1 MRNTII
7 SVIAFLGLL
16 GFVFYANNSL
26 NELCHSIIE
35 SNDEIRVYIESKD
48 WDNAYLT
55 ALNVIE
61 EIEES
66 KSIAAV
72 YVNHCEVDNIL
83 SEATRLCNYIK
94 SENMAESL
102 VSNEIVEKLAE
113 NIIDIN
119 NTNIQ
124 NIF

>member
-7 SVIAFLGLL
+7 SVIAFLGLF

-26 NELCHSIIE
+26 NELCNDIIE
-35 SNDEIRVYIESKD
+35 SNDEIRVCIENKD
-48 WDNAYLT
+48 WDTAYLT

-66 KSIAAV
+66 KKIAAV

-83 SEATRLCNYIK
+83 SEATRLCTYIK
-94 SENMAESL
+94 SQDITESL
-102 VSNEIVEKLAE
+102 VSNEIVENLAE

-119 NTNIQ
+119 IPNIQ

>member
-48 WDNAYLT
+48 WDNA
-55 ALNVIE
+55 
-61 EIEES
+61 
-66 KSIAAV
+66 
-72 YVNHCEVDNIL
+72 
-83 SEATRLCNYIK
+83 
-94 SENMAESL
+94 
-102 VSNEIVEKLAE
+102 
-113 NIIDIN
+113 
-119 NTNIQ
+119 
-124 NIF
+124 

>member
-102 VSNEIVEKLAE
+102 EIGRAHV
-113 NIIDIN
+113 
-119 NTNIQ
+119 
-124 NIF
+124 

>member
-94 SENMAESL
+94 SENMEESL

-119 NTNIQ
+119 ITNIQ

>member
-26 NELCHSIIE
+26 NELCHDIIE

-66 KSIAAV
+66 KDIAAV

-94 SENMAESL
+94 SQNMTESL

-119 NTNIQ
+119 VTNIQ

>member
-26 NELCHSIIE
+26 NELCNSIIE

-55 ALNVIE
+55 ALNVID

-94 SENMAESL
+94 SQNITESL

-119 NTNIQ
+119 ITNIQ

>member
-26 NELCHSIIE
+26 NELCHDIIE

-94 SENMAESL
+94 SQNMTESL

-119 NTNIQ
+119 VTNIQ

>member
-26 NELCHSIIE
+26 NELCHDIIE

-94 SENMAESL
+94 SENMTESL

-119 NTNIQ
+119 VTNIQ